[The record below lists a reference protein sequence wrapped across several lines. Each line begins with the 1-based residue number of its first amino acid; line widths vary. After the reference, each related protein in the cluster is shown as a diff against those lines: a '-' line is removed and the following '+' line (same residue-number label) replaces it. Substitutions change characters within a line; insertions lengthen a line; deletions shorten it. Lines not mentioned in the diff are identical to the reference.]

1 MTQVGEKLK
10 GEMTKQRKLKR
21 ENIAGIDEIDR
32 GWTLKRLNT
41 QEENESK

>member
-10 GEMTKQRKLKR
+10 GEMTKRKLKR